1 MDECDGRELI
11 RAVRA
16 AIDPSGASKSSRG
29 SGGKSSVDKSS
40 GTGHGADG
48 NGSGGDGG
56 GGFALSNG
64 DEECGSDDAFAD
76 EYHAMQMSSHAPYFE
91 AQLNALRTGVIDALG
106 EDFDAV
112 YSYLLHARSKKVS
125 DATIQDFLQSN
136 YADRLDHCFL
146 CDYLVRELACCLLAA
161 CLLAA
166 CMSCFLCAI
175 EFVLHAACLPMV
187 PTISFLDLYMMCVKL
202 APHATFLWIDFAHSR
217 KLARGSAR
225 ALTHVS
231 ARSHMLAALIFL
243 YISRTHARARA
254 RTHTHTCHATPPG
267 LCGELLRW
275 CWPAGVG
282 AKEPCGDGSYGRR
295 QVNSRQMSLLVPFLQ
310 QYTAWEEL

>member
-1 MDECDGRELI
+1 MHSYHAKPRHATPRHATPRHAHAHSPRHANAHAGNGDGDVESVAGAKYFANDPDYLMDECDGRELI

-40 GTGHGADG
+40 GTGHGEDG

-64 DEECGSDDAFAD
+64 DEECGSDDEFAD
-76 EYHAMQMSSHAPYFE
+76 EYHAMQILSHAPYFE

-136 YADRLDHCFL
+136 YADRLDYCFL
-146 CDYLVRELACCLLAA
+146 CDYLVREHACCLFA
-161 CLLAA
+161 CSLHVML
-166 CMSCFLCAI
+166 FLCYRLRVAC
-175 EFVLHAACLPMV
+175 CLPANGV
-187 PTISFLDLYMMCVKL
+187 N
-202 APHATFLWIDFAHSR
+202 
-217 KLARGSAR
+217 
-225 ALTHVS
+225 
-231 ARSHMLAALIFL
+231 IF
-243 YISRTHARARA
+243 
-254 RTHTHTCHATPPG
+254 
-267 LCGELLRW
+267 
-275 CWPAGVG
+275 
-282 AKEPCGDGSYGRR
+282 
-295 QVNSRQMSLLVPFLQ
+295 FFF
-310 QYTAWEEL
+310 